1 MWRRREH
8 EAVHVGL
15 RAQGWLPGAPITVF
29 SDGDVSLVET
39 VRRASHG
46 DLTHILDWFHVSMRI
61 QHLRECCAS
70 LVRTDQSDDDR
81 FKFLNEDM
89 DGLRSALWRGRMQLA
104 RTFTHSAKRQIAGL
118 GAMDQPR
125 IVMRK
130 LRRMGKMV
138 EEFDTYLDLNQSA
151 MPNYAVRSNAGLA
164 VSSCRAESMANAMVN
179 LRMNK
184 RRQMR
189 WSPDGAQ
196 KVLRAR
202 VAIMDGRLRAGKL
215 KIAA

>member
-1 MWRRREH
+1 MSACGRR
-8 EAVHVGL
+8 
-15 RAQGWLPGAPITVF
+15 PGCLGQPITVF
-29 SDGDVSLVET
+29 SDGDISLVET
-39 VRRASHG
+39 VRRASRG

-70 LVRTDQSDDDR
+70 AVRSDSSDDDR
-81 FKFLNEDM
+81 FKFLTEDM
-89 DGLRSALWRGRMQLA
+89 DGLRSALWCGRMQLA
-104 RTFTHSAKRQIAGL
+104 RTFTHSAKRQLAAL
-118 GAMDQPR
+118 RATDRPR
-125 IVMRK
+125 IIMRK
-130 LRRMGKMV
+130 LKRMSQMV

-151 MPNYAVRSNAGLA
+151 MPNYAMRSNAGLA

-179 LRMNK
+179 FRMNK

-202 VAIMDGRLRAGKL
+202 VAVMDGRLRAGEL
-215 KIAA
+215 RIAA